1 MDNQNMTY
9 PELRDLFV
17 ERNKTQLAKPV
28 SACIV
33 FADSNWPDHHYP
45 LRSRTYEVSSDN
57 KAFRSSCC
65 STSLFGS
72 CLDGTDQIC
81 MAPFLTGKKPGI
93 HDDGC
98 TDYCPKPLDGCE
110 LVRSYSEH
118 ELRSYEEDVREYISQ
133 FTDEELMEAYELDR
147 TTLNALAPRAA
158 VLMRKYIDNDDSWTY
173 HRDYAISEVVSE
185 YKEDK
190 DNG

>member
-33 FADSNWPDHHYP
+33 FAESNWPDRHYP

-72 CLDGTDQIC
+72 CLDGTDQMVRLDCYMKDFGNKGMIW
-81 MAPFLTGKKPGI
+81 
-93 HDDGC
+93 
-98 TDYCPKPLDGCE
+98 PL
-110 LVRSYSEH
+110 
-118 ELRSYEEDVREYISQ
+118 
-133 FTDEELMEAYELDR
+133 F
-147 TTLNALAPRAA
+147 
-158 VLMRKYIDNDDSWTY
+158 
-173 HRDYAISEVVSE
+173 
-185 YKEDK
+185 
-190 DNG
+190 

>member
-33 FADSNWPDHHYP
+33 FAESNWPDRHYP

-72 CLDGTDQIC
+72 CLDGTDQ
-81 MAPFLTGKKPGI
+81 MVR
-93 HDDGC
+93 
-98 TDYCPKPLDGCE
+98 LDWYMKDFGNKGGWVVDHC
-110 LVRSYSEH
+110 Y
-118 ELRSYEEDVREYISQ
+118 REYLDSMKKALLARLPSIGIRTGAWTSG
-133 FTDEELMEAYELDR
+133 TITREEAG
-147 TTLNALAPRAA
+147 
-158 VLMRKYIDNDDSWTY
+158 VC
-173 HRDYAISEVVSE
+173 
-185 YKEDK
+185 
-190 DNG
+190 

>member
-57 KAFRSSCC
+57 KAFRSSSC

-72 CLDGTDQIC
+72 CLDGTDQ
-81 MAPFLTGKKPGI
+81 MVR
-93 HDDGC
+93 
-98 TDYCPKPLDGCE
+98 LDWYMKDFGNKGGWVVDHCYLKE
-110 LVRSYSEH
+110 NSDES
-118 ELRSYEEDVREYISQ
+118 DV
-133 FTDEELMEAYELDR
+133 
-147 TTLNALAPRAA
+147 
-158 VLMRKYIDNDDSWTY
+158 
-173 HRDYAISEVVSE
+173 
-185 YKEDK
+185 
-190 DNG
+190 

>member
-1 MDNQNMTY
+1 MRTLRERDALLEELWKRFGDVPMD
-9 PELRDLFV
+9 P
-17 ERNKTQLAKPV
+17 
-28 SACIV
+28 
-33 FADSNWPDHHYP
+33 
-45 LRSRTYEVSSDN
+45 
-57 KAFRSSCC
+57 
-65 STSLFGS
+65 STE
-72 CLDGTDQIC
+72 T
-81 MAPFLTGKKPGI
+81 MEAPFLDFPAGTSRVDIWHWFDERHSKGI
-93 HDDGC
+93 AYLLYNEDASNAASITSLLH
-98 TDYCPKPLDGCE
+98 CPKPLDGCE
-110 LVRSYSEH
+110 LVCSYSEH

-158 VLMRKYIDNDDSWTY
+158 VLMRKYIDNDDGWTY

>member
-33 FADSNWPDHHYP
+33 FAESNWPDRHYP

-57 KAFRSSCC
+57 KAFRSNCC

-72 CLDGTDQIC
+72 CLDGTDQ
-81 MAPFLTGKKPGI
+81 MVR
-93 HDDGC
+93 
-98 TDYCPKPLDGCE
+98 LDWYMKDFGNKGGWVVDHCYLKE
-110 LVRSYSEH
+110 NSDES
-118 ELRSYEEDVREYISQ
+118 DV
-133 FTDEELMEAYELDR
+133 
-147 TTLNALAPRAA
+147 
-158 VLMRKYIDNDDSWTY
+158 
-173 HRDYAISEVVSE
+173 
-185 YKEDK
+185 
-190 DNG
+190 